1 MQLHFNRKNGIIK
14 KTFDHSDRRI
24 TKKESYCMKKILVT
38 LPLSDAQ
45 KEFLESHVD
54 DRNAYEFYYYADNAV
69 DEAFVKDMNIV
80 IGCVPPKFYKDHDKI
95 EWVQL
100 HSAGFETYAAPG
112 VLPEHC
118 ILSNATGAYGLA
130 VSEHMIAMTFDI
142 LRHFQ
147 AFHDKQRNHIWE
159 TDGLYHS
166 VEGSTTVV
174 LGLGDIGGDYARKM
188 KGMGAYVIGVRKHL
202 KDKPDYVDEQYTVDE
217 LDQVLPRADI
227 LAMVIPGGPESYHI
241 MDERRLGLMKDD
253 SILINVGRGNAID
266 PAALK
271 ACLKAGKF
279 YGVGLD
285 VTEPEP
291 LPSDDE
297 LWDLPRVL
305 ITPHSAGKFF
315 LPETVNRILKI
326 AAANLHAYVT
336 GGEMKNVVKR

>member
-1 MQLHFNRKNGIIK
+1 MK
-14 KTFDHSDRRI
+14 
-24 TKKESYCMKKILVT
+24 KKILVT
-38 LPLSDAQ
+38 LPLSDSQ
-45 KEFLESHVD
+45 KAFIESQVD
-54 DRNAYEFYYYADNAV
+54 DREAYEFYYFADNAV

-80 IGCVPPKFYKDHDKI
+80 IGCVPPKFFKDHEKI

-112 VLPEHC
+112 VLPEGC
-118 ILSNATGAYGLA
+118 ILTNATGAYGLA
-130 VSEHMIAMTFDI
+130 VSEHMLAMTFDI

-147 AFHDKQRNHIWE
+147 AFHDNQRKHLWK
-159 TDGLYHS
+159 TGGLYHS
-166 VEGSTTVV
+166 IEGSTTVV

-188 KGMGAYVIGVRKHL
+188 KALGAYVIGVRKHA
-202 KDKPDYVDEQYTVDE
+202 KDKPDYVDEQVTVDQ

-227 LAMVIPGGPESYHI
+227 FAMVIPGGPESYHI
-241 MDERRLGLMKDD
+241 LDERRIGLMKDD
-253 SILINVGRGNAID
+253 AILINVGRGSAID

-271 ACLKAGKF
+271 AALNAGKF

-291 LPSDDE
+291 LPADDE
-297 LWDLPRVL
+297 LWDQPRVL

-326 AAANLHAYVT
+326 AAANLHAYVNH
-336 GGEMKNVVKR
+336 EAMRNVVK